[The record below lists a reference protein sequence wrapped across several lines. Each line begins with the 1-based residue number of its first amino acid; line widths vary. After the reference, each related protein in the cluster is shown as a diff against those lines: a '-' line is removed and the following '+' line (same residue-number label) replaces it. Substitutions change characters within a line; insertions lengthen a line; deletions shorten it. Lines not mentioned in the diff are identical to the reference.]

1 MRMNR
6 IVGSVLALATGFG
19 VLGGFLRDAGAASPS
34 AAARKCRGAIA
45 GGSRNVVGAGLGTID
60 ACHARRDKGKFSGDC
75 NVIPSSSTGFARAQA
90 RAEATINARCTGGN
104 PVLANYPNG
113 VATDVFPALKSLIEQ
128 SGTEVQG
135 APDIAGDP
143 SRKPKSKCHKAIGMG
158 RSNVIKDIIKRSTG
172 CQKKLDKKATTF
184 GPLDPSCVASPGG
197 SVNKARNSITKACN
211 GITGTEVGSCAA
223 LPDCVLTEATTSG
236 QAMATAIYTATVQGG
251 QECGN
256 GIVEG
261 DEQCDDGNRN
271 DADACRNDCTNGVCG
286 DGVIATSLGEECD
299 DGNTV
304 PNDGCTDCKI
314 DGATCGANGITA
326 VVSLVFNEKQ
336 VLIAGLEV
344 NLGYSRAGVS
354 IPGSLDDPSVLE
366 RATDLTGKNAAF
378 FVDKDTNSDG
388 TDDDLYNLYTVTEP
402 IESGP
407 FEQVRFDCTPGAF
420 IKPSD
425 FDCTPANP
433 SDPSGNP
440 LNLSREQLD
449 CRVTQVASA
458 GAVPTT
464 VTTTTPTPTTSPPT
478 TVPVPTTTTTTN
490 PHTCGNGVTEGPT
503 ETCDDGNA
511 VDENTVD
518 PLGSPDT
525 CPASCRIETCNSTA
539 QTVSVNVNFAAATG
553 ISGYKVFVDYPEGKV
568 IIPGTGQP
576 GPGVITNDAT
586 NSAVANDLD
595 YGVIVVGSKLGA
607 IAPSRLFTLNFTSC
621 GITPTAGDFKCK
633 VHQASDTGG
642 NDVAMTCSVSIP

>member
-6 IVGSVLALATGFG
+6 IAGSVLALAIGFG
-19 VLGGFLRDAGAASPS
+19 VPGGFLRDAGAASPD

-45 GGSRNVVGAGLGTID
+45 GGSRNVIGAGLGTID

-75 NVIPSSSTGFARAQA
+75 NVIPSNSTGFARAQA
-90 RAEATINARCTGGN
+90 RAEATINARCTGDN

-113 VATDVFPALKSLIEQ
+113 VATDVFPALKALVEQ

-143 SRKPKSKCHKAIGMG
+143 SRKPKSKCHKAIGKG
-158 RSNVIKDIIKRSTG
+158 RSNVIKDVVMRSTG
-172 CQKKLDKKATTF
+172 CQRKLDKKATTF

-197 SVNKARNSITKACN
+197 SVSKARNSITKACN

-236 QAMATAIYTATVQGG
+236 QAMAKAIYTATAPVG
-251 QECGN
+251 QQCGN

-286 DGVIATSLGEECD
+286 DGVVATSLGEECD

-314 DGATCGANGITA
+314 DGATCGANGVTA
-326 VVSLVFNEKQ
+326 VVSLIFNQKSIP
-336 VLIAGLEV
+336 LAGLEV
-344 NLGYSRAGVS
+344 NLGYGRAGVS

-366 RATDLTGKNAAF
+366 RVIDLTGRNVAF
-378 FVDKDTNSDG
+378 FVDKDTNADG
-388 TDDDLYNLYTVTEP
+388 IDDDLYNLYAGTDAIIP
-402 IESGP
+402 GP
-407 FEQVRFDCTPGAF
+407 FEQVRFDCSPGAF
-420 IKPSD
+420 IRPSD

-433 SDPSGNP
+433 SDTSGNS
-440 LNLSREQLD
+440 LNLSRDQLD

-458 GAVPTT
+458 GAVPAT
-464 VTTTTPTPTTSPPT
+464 VTTTTATPTTNPPT
-478 TVPVPTTTTTTN
+478 TTPVPTTTTTTN
-490 PHTCGNGVTEGPT
+490 AHVCGNGVVEGPT

-518 PLGSPDT
+518 PLGSPDA

-539 QTVSVNVNFAAATG
+539 QTVSVSVNFAAATS

-568 IIPGTGQP
+568 VIPGNGQP

-595 YGVIVVGSKLGA
+595 YGVIVVGSKLGP
-607 IAPSRLFTLNFTSC
+607 IAPPRLLTLNFTSC
-621 GITPTAGDFKCK
+621 GITPTVADFNCK
-633 VHQASDTGG
+633 VHQANDTTG
-642 NDVAMTCSVSIP
+642 NDVPMTCSVSIP

>member
-113 VATDVFPALKSLIEQ
+113 VATDVFPALKTLIEQ

-236 QAMATAIYTATVQGG
+236 QAMAKAIYTATVQGG
-251 QECGN
+251 QECG
-256 GIVEG
+256 
-261 DEQCDDGNRN
+261 
-271 DADACRNDCTNGVCG
+271 
-286 DGVIATSLGEECD
+286 
-299 DGNTV
+299 
-304 PNDGCTDCKI
+304 KI
-314 DGATCGANGITA
+314 G
-326 VVSLVFNEKQ
+326 
-336 VLIAGLEV
+336 
-344 NLGYSRAGVS
+344 RAHV
-354 IPGSLDDPSVLE
+354 
-366 RATDLTGKNAAF
+366 
-378 FVDKDTNSDG
+378 
-388 TDDDLYNLYTVTEP
+388 
-402 IESGP
+402 
-407 FEQVRFDCTPGAF
+407 
-420 IKPSD
+420 
-425 FDCTPANP
+425 
-433 SDPSGNP
+433 
-440 LNLSREQLD
+440 
-449 CRVTQVASA
+449 
-458 GAVPTT
+458 
-464 VTTTTPTPTTSPPT
+464 
-478 TVPVPTTTTTTN
+478 
-490 PHTCGNGVTEGPT
+490 
-503 ETCDDGNA
+503 
-511 VDENTVD
+511 
-518 PLGSPDT
+518 
-525 CPASCRIETCNSTA
+525 
-539 QTVSVNVNFAAATG
+539 
-553 ISGYKVFVDYPEGKV
+553 
-568 IIPGTGQP
+568 
-576 GPGVITNDAT
+576 
-586 NSAVANDLD
+586 
-595 YGVIVVGSKLGA
+595 
-607 IAPSRLFTLNFTSC
+607 
-621 GITPTAGDFKCK
+621 
-633 VHQASDTGG
+633 
-642 NDVAMTCSVSIP
+642 